1 MNVTV
6 DLCGQVKKNEVIIFA
21 ASVASPSENFTA
33 NVTQAKRIC
42 CGEQTRYLCSN
53 IFFARPRTWLAC
65 SERWLFISFM
75 FGVTTSDDY
84 RPVAWMGRYPVDVTT
99 MLVGVH
105 VAMAILAAL
114 LVAFGGGSILGY
126 LQFDSAAVWYGGQVW
141 RLFTYAFVHAPSSLL
156 WFAIEMY
163 MLFVFGREVER
174 FIGRHAYI
182 VLYAVL
188 LIAPTIVLTTW
199 GLRQRSALAGSP
211 ALHFGIFVAFATIYP
226 RVELFLRIMAK
237 WVALI
242 LAGVYTF
249 QLLAYHAW
257 TDLAVVWTSIG
268 AAFLFVE
275 LRGAG
280 PELVWWNAMK
290 ARLRP
295 KPRLHIVQ
303 KTSTRRV
310 VEPDD
315 VIASVDPIL
324 DKIAKS
330 GMGSLTETEKK
341 ILDRARNR
349 LLKKD

>member
-1 MNVTV
+1 MNALSRIT
-6 DLCGQVKKNEVIIFA
+6 LAQRQGA
-21 ASVASPSENFTA
+21 AFIEN
-33 NVTQAKRIC
+33 
-42 CGEQTRYLCSN
+42 
-53 IFFARPRTWLAC
+53 
-65 SERWLFISFM
+65 M

-105 VAMAILAAL
+105 VAAAVFAAIL
-114 LVAFGGGSILGY
+114 VAVGAGSILGW
-126 LQFDSAAVWYGGQVW
+126 LQFDSAAVWSGGQVW
-141 RLFTYAFVHAPSSLL
+141 RLFTYAFVHAPSALL

-174 FIGRHAYI
+174 FVGRRAYI

-188 LIAPTIVLTTW
+188 LIAPTIVLSTW

-237 WVALI
+237 WIAVI

-257 TDLAVVWTSIG
+257 SDLAVVWTSIG
-268 AAFLFVE
+268 AAFLFIE

-280 PELVWWNAMK
+280 PELAWWTNLK
-290 ARLRP
+290 ERIGP
-295 KPRLHIVQ
+295 KPKFHVVQ
-303 KTSTRRV
+303 KPRPSRAA
-310 VEPDD
+310 EPDD
-315 VIASVDPIL
+315 VYASIDPIL
-324 DKIAKS
+324 DKISKF
-330 GMGSLTETEKK
+330 GIGSLTANERRQ
-341 ILDRARNR
+341 LDRERDR
-349 LLKKD
+349 LLKKSE